1 MALWVDEAGE
11 IGWIGVA
18 LFALVVVI
26 FTVCKKHL
34 GLGVRPA
41 FEKKKKKKLKNKNFD
56 YYAHAVEIK
65 HLFSAQTKTE
75 ISCIFLRFTSS
86 INQTEEKVLGF
97 SRDPVRFELPK
108 K

>member
-1 MALWVDEAGE
+1 MGFVQPLR
-11 IGWIGVA
+11 
-18 LFALVVVI
+18 
-26 FTVCKKHL
+26 KRRKQ
-34 GLGVRPA
+34 
-41 FEKKKKKKLKNKNFD
+41 KLKNKNFD

-97 SRDPVRFELPK
+97 SRDPVRFESAITQK
-108 K
+108 EEKERI